1 MNIIAILSSAI
12 LVVGIIAALL
22 FKKNKIDAKI
32 AELNLLKIELKKAEI
47 EADSIV
53 EGAKKEAS
61 AIRKDH
67 ELRAKEEALKIK
79 EKAEKER
86 KEAKIEIQKNEQR
99 LIKKEENLDRKSEK
113 LEEKEKSL
121 EDAEQVLNLTREDLK
136 DLKERQEKE
145 LERIAELTKGEAK
158 ELLITN
164 LKGEL
169 THESAL
175 AIREFEN
182 RLEEDKEKLSKRIL
196 STAMSKAA
204 SEYVV
209 DATISVVQLPNDE
222 MKGRIIGREGRNIRA
237 IEALTGVDVIIDD
250 TPEAVVLSS
259 FDGVRREIAKLTVEK
274 LITDGRIHP
283 AKIEETVKKSE
294 KEVNK
299 AIVEAGEQAL
309 LELGI
314 TGMHHEV
321 VKVLGR
327 LRYRTSYGQN
337 VLTHSIEVGHLASV
351 MAAELGCDVSLAKRA
366 GLLHDIGKALDVDLE
381 GSHALLGMDFLKKFN
396 EKPLVLNAVGAHHNE
411 VEFES
416 VESVLVQAADAISA
430 SRPGA
435 RRETLSTYLKRLEQ
449 LETIANSF
457 EGVDSSFAIQAGREL
472 RIIVNSDQTAEQL
485 GSGLLPVFST
495 PAMIA
500 LMENT
505 AMKCIDDLSEQD
517 SSVGIAINVKHL
529 KASAVGAEISCE
541 AKVVAFEGR
550 NYSFQLVVTDATGSV
565 VGEGTHERVVINIE
579 KFMSK
584 LA

>member
-1 MNIIAILSSAI
+1 MNYGLILASAI
-12 LVVGIIAALL
+12 LVIGAITWIYL
-22 FKKNKIDAKI
+22 KKNKIDTKI
-32 AELNLLKIELKKAEI
+32 AELNLLKVELKKAEI
-47 EADSIV
+47 EANNIV
-53 EGAKKEAS
+53 EGAKKEAQ
-61 AIRKDH
+61 ALRKDQ
-67 ELRAKEEALKIK
+67 ELKAKEEALRIK

-86 KEAKIEIQKNEQR
+86 KESKLEIQKTEQR
-99 LIKKEENLDRKSEK
+99 LIKKEENIDRKYEK
-113 LEEKEKSL
+113 LEEKEKNL
-121 EDAEQVLNLTREDLK
+121 EIAAEDLEVTK
-136 DLKERQEKE
+136 DELRVLKEKQEKE
-145 LERIAELTKGEAK
+145 LERVAELTKQEAK
-158 ELLITN
+158 DLLIEN

-182 RLEEDKEKLSKRIL
+182 RLEEDKERLSKRVL
-196 STAMSKAA
+196 STAISKAA

-259 FDGVRREIAKLTVEK
+259 FDGVRREIAKLTVER

-283 AKIEETVKKSE
+283 AKIEETVKKCE
-294 KEVNK
+294 KDVNK

-337 VLTHSIEVGHLASV
+337 VLTHSIEVGHLAATL
-351 MAAELGCDVSLAKRA
+351 AAELGCDVALAKRA
-366 GLLHDIGKALDVDLE
+366 GLLHDIGKALDVDQE
-381 GSHALLGMDFLKKFN
+381 GSHALIGMEFLKKFG
-396 EKPLVLNAVGAHHNE
+396 EKPFVLNGVGAHHNE
-411 VEFES
+411 IEFEC
-416 VESVLVQAADAISA
+416 VESVLVQAADAVSA

-457 EGVDSSFAIQAGREL
+457 EGVESSYAIQAGREL
-472 RIIVNSDQTAEQL
+472 RIVVNSDQL
-485 GSGLLPVFST
+485 
-495 PAMIA
+495 
-500 LMENT
+500 N
-505 AMKCIDDLSEQD
+505 DDQATVMSREVAKKIEEGMQYPGQIK
-517 SSVGIAINVKHL
+517 VTVVRETR
-529 KASAVGAEISCE
+529 AVDF
-541 AKVVAFEGR
+541 AK
-550 NYSFQLVVTDATGSV
+550 
-565 VGEGTHERVVINIE
+565 
-579 KFMSK
+579 
-584 LA
+584 

>member
-472 RIIVNSDQTAEQL
+472 RIIVNSDQLNDDEASVMSRKEDKKIDKKIESSISLLEQNKDYY
-485 GSGLLPVFST
+485 F
-495 PAMIA
+495 
-500 LMENT
+500 
-505 AMKCIDDLSEQD
+505 
-517 SSVGIAINVKHL
+517 
-529 KASAVGAEISCE
+529 
-541 AKVVAFEGR
+541 
-550 NYSFQLVVTDATGSV
+550 
-565 VGEGTHERVVINIE
+565 
-579 KFMSK
+579 
-584 LA
+584 

>member
-32 AELNLLKIELKKAEI
+32 AEHNLLKIELKKAEI

-472 RIIVNSDQTAEQL
+472 RIIVNSDQL
-485 GSGLLPVFST
+485 
-495 PAMIA
+495 
-500 LMENT
+500 N
-505 AMKCIDDLSEQD
+505 DDEA
-517 SSVGIAINVKHL
+517 SVMSREVAKKIEEGMQYPGQIKVTVVRETR
-529 KASAVGAEISCE
+529 AVGF
-541 AKVVAFEGR
+541 AK
-550 NYSFQLVVTDATGSV
+550 
-565 VGEGTHERVVINIE
+565 
-579 KFMSK
+579 
-584 LA
+584 

>member
-1 MNIIAILSSAI
+1 MNYALILASAI
-12 LVVGIIAALL
+12 LVVGAITWIYL
-22 FKKNKIDAKI
+22 KKNKIDTKI

-47 EADSIV
+47 EANNIV
-53 EGAKKEAS
+53 EGAKKEAQ
-61 AIRKDH
+61 ALRKDQ
-67 ELRAKEEALKIK
+67 ELKAKEEALRIK

-86 KEAKIEIQKNEQR
+86 KEAKLEIQKTEQR
-99 LIKKEENLDRKSEK
+99 LIKKEENIDKKYEK
-113 LEEKEKSL
+113 LEEKEKAIEESAQSL
-121 EDAEQVLNLTREDLK
+121 DITREELK
-136 DLKERQEKE
+136 ALKEKQEQE
-145 LERIAELTKGEAK
+145 LERIAELTKQEAK
-158 ELLITN
+158 DLLIEN

-182 RLEEDKEKLSKRIL
+182 RLEEDKERLSKRVL
-196 STAMSKAA
+196 STAISKSA

-274 LITDGRIHP
+274 LINDGRIHP

-299 AIVEAGEQAL
+299 AIMEAGEQAL

-337 VLTHSIEVGHLASV
+337 VLTHSIEVGHLVAT
-351 MAAELGCDVSLAKRA
+351 MAAELGCDIALAKRA
-366 GLLHDIGKALDVDLE
+366 GLLHDIGKALDVDIE
-381 GSHALLGMDFLKKFN
+381 GSHALIGMDFLKKFG

-416 VESVLVQAADAISA
+416 VEAVLVQAADAVSA

-457 EGVDSSFAIQAGREL
+457 EGVESSYAIQAGREL
-472 RIIVNSDQTAEQL
+472 RIVVNSEALSDDQATVMSREVAKKIEEGMQYP
-485 GSGLLPVFST
+485 GQIKVT
-495 PAMIA
+495 VVR
-500 LMENT
+500 ET
-505 AMKCIDDLSEQD
+505 R
-517 SSVGIAINVKHL
+517 
-529 KASAVGAEISCE
+529 AVGF
-541 AKVVAFEGR
+541 AK
-550 NYSFQLVVTDATGSV
+550 
-565 VGEGTHERVVINIE
+565 
-579 KFMSK
+579 
-584 LA
+584 

>member
-1 MNIIAILSSAI
+1 MNLGVILSSGILFVGAI
-12 LVVGIIAALL
+12 TWIYL
-22 FKKNKIDAKI
+22 KKNKIDAKI

-47 EADSIV
+47 EADNIV

-61 AIRKDH
+61 AIRKEQ
-67 ELRAKEEALKIK
+67 ELRAKEEALRIK

-86 KEAKIEIQKNEQR
+86 KEAKVEIQKTEQR
-99 LIKKEENLDRKSEK
+99 LIKKEENIDKKYEK
-113 LEEKEKSL
+113 LEEKESAL
-121 EDAEQVLNLTREDLK
+121 EEATEALDVTRDELRI
-136 DLKERQEKE
+136 LKEKQEKE
-145 LERIAELTKGEAK
+145 LERVAELTKQDAK
-158 ELLITN
+158 ELLIAN

-169 THESAL
+169 THETAL

-182 RLEEDKEKLSKRIL
+182 RLEEDKERLSKRIL
-196 STAMSKAA
+196 STAISKAS

-321 VKVLGR
+321 VRVLGR

-337 VLTHSIEVGHLASV
+337 VLTHSIEVGHLAAT
-351 MAAELGCDVSLAKRA
+351 MAAELGCDVALAKRA
-366 GLLHDIGKALDVDLE
+366 GLLHDIGKALDSDQE
-381 GSHALLGMDFLKKFN
+381 GSHALIGMDFLRKFG
-396 EKPLVLNAVGAHHNE
+396 EKALVLNAVGAHHNE
-411 VEFES
+411 IEFEC
-416 VESVLVQAADAISA
+416 VESVLVQAADAVSA

-457 EGVDSSFAIQAGREL
+457 EGVESSFAIQAGREL
-472 RIIVNSDQTAEQL
+472 RIVVNSD
-485 GSGLLPVFST
+485 
-495 PAMIA
+495 A
-500 LMENT
+500 LS
-505 AMKCIDDLSEQD
+505 DDQATVMSREVAKKIEEGMQYPGQIK
-517 SSVGIAINVKHL
+517 VTVVRETR
-529 KASAVGAEISCE
+529 AVGF
-541 AKVVAFEGR
+541 AK
-550 NYSFQLVVTDATGSV
+550 
-565 VGEGTHERVVINIE
+565 
-579 KFMSK
+579 
-584 LA
+584 

>member
-283 AKIEETVKKSE
+283 AKIEETVK
-294 KEVNK
+294 
-299 AIVEAGEQAL
+299 
-309 LELGI
+309 
-314 TGMHHEV
+314 
-321 VKVLGR
+321 
-327 LRYRTSYGQN
+327 
-337 VLTHSIEVGHLASV
+337 
-351 MAAELGCDVSLAKRA
+351 
-366 GLLHDIGKALDVDLE
+366 
-381 GSHALLGMDFLKKFN
+381 
-396 EKPLVLNAVGAHHNE
+396 
-411 VEFES
+411 
-416 VESVLVQAADAISA
+416 
-430 SRPGA
+430 
-435 RRETLSTYLKRLEQ
+435 
-449 LETIANSF
+449 
-457 EGVDSSFAIQAGREL
+457 
-472 RIIVNSDQTAEQL
+472 
-485 GSGLLPVFST
+485 
-495 PAMIA
+495 
-500 LMENT
+500 
-505 AMKCIDDLSEQD
+505 
-517 SSVGIAINVKHL
+517 
-529 KASAVGAEISCE
+529 
-541 AKVVAFEGR
+541 
-550 NYSFQLVVTDATGSV
+550 
-565 VGEGTHERVVINIE
+565 
-579 KFMSK
+579 
-584 LA
+584 